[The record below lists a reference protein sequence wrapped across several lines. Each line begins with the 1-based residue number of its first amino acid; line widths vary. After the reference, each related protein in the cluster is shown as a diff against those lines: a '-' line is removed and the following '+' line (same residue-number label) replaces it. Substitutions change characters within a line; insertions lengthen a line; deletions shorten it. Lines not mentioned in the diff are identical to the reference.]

1 MFTFKVNL
9 LTYDVYCVH
18 TVHFRVVWWRSIKK
32 CIFQGLPDCFRT
44 SIPKSHFYKLH
55 FRALPLCLWYWEHC
69 LKSLSDIDE
78 MYKNHIANMML
89 YATKTYEKDK
99 KLMKKPRI
107 SFIKKTVHL
116 TVWNMQGQHLK
127 IAGGMKFDLFFV
139 LTKKEQKLSK
149 HLLDSVPASP
159 NFVHFQGLKWNKI
172 K

>member
-99 KLMKKPRI
+99 KNLMKKPRL
-107 SFIKKTVHL
+107 SFIKNCTFNSVKYARATFENRRWNEIRFIFCVNQKGTKTV
-116 TVWNMQGQHLK
+116 
-127 IAGGMKFDLFFV
+127 
-139 LTKKEQKLSK
+139 
-149 HLLDSVPASP
+149 
-159 NFVHFQGLKWNKI
+159 
-172 K
+172 